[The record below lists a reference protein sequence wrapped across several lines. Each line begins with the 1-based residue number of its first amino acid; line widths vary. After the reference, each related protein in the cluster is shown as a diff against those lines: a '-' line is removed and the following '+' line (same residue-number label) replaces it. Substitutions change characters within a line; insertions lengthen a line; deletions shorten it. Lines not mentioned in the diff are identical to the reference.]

1 MWMVSFF
8 VSSLPC
14 VSFLILLAYSFIIDL
29 KKLIICRNDR
39 LMIVIVVLTLAHAIS
54 PTGKINEFVFPYDK
68 RKNLLHMSR
77 PINLFILTLIEKIR

>member
-1 MWMVSFF
+1 
-8 VSSLPC
+8 
-14 VSFLILLAYSFIIDL
+14 
-29 KKLIICRNDR
+29 
-39 LMIVIVVLTLAHAIS
+39 MIVIVVLTLAHAIS